1 MISIIIPVYNVEKY
15 LADCLD
21 SVLEQTFTDWEA
33 ILVNDGSSDKSGEIC
48 RAYCEKDQRF
58 RLFEQENRG
67 VSAARNT
74 GMEHCRGDYLFFM
87 DADDTILPNTL
98 DRVYS
103 VAQEQNVPL
112 ICFQH
117 QKITQQSEIKSV
129 VPQGA
134 GRTCS
139 GEEAMELFLKEQVV
153 GISICGKLIKRS
165 MAQQIVFEEGRAS
178 NEDKYFLFEVLQR
191 VDRVVIL
198 EEPYY
203 CYWTRVNS
211 ATTSPFNG
219 KWFDGYYFAKK
230 IYSEIC
236 QTKPMFEAQ
245 ARYQLLSVC
254 YFLIRCIDKAKAREK
269 FMQQYKELC
278 RQIRRIKIFDI
289 WGFIAPKRRKGIIL
303 LKYMPIL
310 YQWLKR

>member
-1 MISIIIPVYNVEKY
+1 MISIIIPVYNAEKY
-15 LADCLD
+15 LADCLN
-21 SVLEQTFTDWEA
+21 SVLEQTFTDWET
-33 ILVNDGSSDKSGEIC
+33 ILVNDGSSDGSGEIC
-48 RAYCEKDQRF
+48 RSYCEKDPRV
-58 RLFEQENRG
+58 RLFEQKNSG
-67 VSAARNT
+67 VSAARNL
-74 GMEHCRGDYLFFM
+74 GMQYCRGDYLFFM

-98 DRVYS
+98 ARVYA

-211 ATTSPFNG
+211 ATTSPFNK
-219 KWFDGYYFAKK
+219 KWFDGYYFAQK

-236 QTKPMFEAQ
+236 QTKPSLEPQ
-245 ARYQLLSVC
+245 ARYQLVSVC
-254 YFLIRCIDKAKAREK
+254 YFLIRCIDHAGVSRE
-269 FMQQYKELC
+269 FLQQYRELC
-278 RQIRRIKIFDI
+278 RQIRKTKMYDI
-289 WGFIAPKRRKGIIL
+289 WRIVVPKRRLGIALI
-303 LKYMPIL
+303 KYATPIYHL
-310 YQWLKR
+310 MKR